1 MPKNI
6 SKLIV
11 CIRAGNKRCKEVR
24 DMIAQVESYI
34 HSLSDFDERDFVEDR
49 LTKAVTQ

>member
-6 SKLIV
+6 SKMIL
-11 CIRAGNKRCKEVR
+11 CIRSGNKRCKEVR
-24 DMIAQVESYI
+24 DMIAQVESFI

-49 LTKAVTQ
+49 LTKAVTN

>member
-6 SKLIV
+6 SKMIL
-11 CIRAGNKRCKEVR
+11 CIRSGNKRCKEVR

-34 HSLSDFDERDFVEDR
+34 KSLSNFDEKDYVEDR
-49 LTKAVTQ
+49 LTRAVTN